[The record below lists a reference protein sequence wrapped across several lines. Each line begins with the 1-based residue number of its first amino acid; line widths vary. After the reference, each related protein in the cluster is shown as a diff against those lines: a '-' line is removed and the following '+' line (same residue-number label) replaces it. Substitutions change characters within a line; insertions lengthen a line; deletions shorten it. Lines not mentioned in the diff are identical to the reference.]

1 MNVFELF
8 AKLSVNTGNFD
19 SDLDKAAKSVDN
31 FGDATKDMKSDSE
44 KADAAVDKMADAV
57 SDAGTEAK
65 QADSAMGQ
73 AADGIKDVGDESGDA
88 AGGLDDL
95 AGKFTE
101 AAAKGSLIASAIEGI
116 WNTVKSAAEA
126 IWNLDESTEDFRVAM
141 GKLNTAFQTVG
152 YSSAAAKGTFTEF
165 YKILGDVDTATEAS
179 QLLARL
185 STNQQELSRWTTIAA
200 GVNGTFGDSL
210 PIEGLIE
217 ASNET
222 AKVGQV
228 TGVLADALNWVGI
241 SEDDFNIKLSQCAD
255 TQERTALITDT
266 LAGKYNDA
274 ASAMYENNAAVIAAR
289 ESQLRL
295 QSAQAKV
302 GEQTSRLKTA
312 LSTILAPA
320 MQDILS
326 ITEKLVNG
334 AADLAEK
341 WARVVDKMEHP
352 IDTDDIEEAR
362 KQLEAMKRSY
372 DAILNSSMDEVSKGE
387 ALGLKGAEIERATAQ
402 LEEMEAKQADVANAA
417 NAAADGLDKMTVSAN
432 GFSVELTGVNMTVEE
447 ATELLGTYTSAATN
461 MFSQINTESELSY
474 AQALENMQHNIDA
487 TNQFSENMAQLVGV
501 LPQELAD
508 MLFAGGPEMYAG
520 VVSMLAEANAGS
532 EEGLAELIRLWTE
545 GGEAG
550 KNAFLTAIGIPADA
564 ENPATQ
570 IAQAMNDDTSAEEA
584 GTDVASRTAEAV
596 KTAVYSGE
604 FQGAGESAMQQFI
617 NGMWF
622 KSSDVYA
629 VAESIASTAA
639 ARINNALSSI
649 GASTGGGRG
658 HAGGLDYVPYN
669 GYPAVLH
676 RGEAVLTSR
685 EADSWRK
692 GGAGNTA
699 AVQPITL
706 NLELKTELDG
716 ATVAKKTYK
725 YILKEAVYHGDQLI
739 KA

>member
-1 MNVFELF
+1 
-8 AKLSVNTGNFD
+8 
-19 SDLDKAAKSVDN
+19 
-31 FGDATKDMKSDSE
+31 
-44 KADAAVDKMADAV
+44 
-57 SDAGTEAK
+57 
-65 QADSAMGQ
+65 
-73 AADGIKDVGDESGDA
+73 
-88 AGGLDDL
+88 
-95 AGKFTE
+95 
-101 AAAKGSLIASAIEGI
+101 
-116 WNTVKSAAEA
+116 
-126 IWNLDESTEDFRVAM
+126 
-141 GKLNTAFQTVG
+141 
-152 YSSAAAKGTFTEF
+152 
-165 YKILGDVDTATEAS
+165 
-179 QLLARL
+179 
-185 STNQQELSRWTTIAA
+185 
-200 GVNGTFGDSL
+200 
-210 PIEGLIE
+210 
-217 ASNET
+217 
-222 AKVGQV
+222 
-228 TGVLADALNWVGI
+228 
-241 SEDDFNIKLSQCAD
+241 
-255 TQERTALITDT
+255 
-266 LAGKYNDA
+266 
-274 ASAMYENNAAVIAAR
+274 
-289 ESQLRL
+289 
-295 QSAQAKV
+295 
-302 GEQTSRLKTA
+302 
-312 LSTILAPA
+312 
-320 MQDILS
+320 
-326 ITEKLVNG
+326 
-334 AADLAEK
+334 
-341 WARVVDKMEHP
+341 
-352 IDTDDIEEAR
+352 
-362 KQLEAMKRSY
+362 
-372 DAILNSSMDEVSKGE
+372 
-387 ALGLKGAEIERATAQ
+387 
-402 LEEMEAKQADVANAA
+402 
-417 NAAADGLDKMTVSAN
+417 
-432 GFSVELTGVNMTVEE
+432 
-447 ATELLGTYTSAATN
+447 

-604 FQGAGESAMQQFI
+604 FQSAGESAMQQFI

-685 EADSWRK
+685 EADNWRK
-692 GGAGNTA
+692 GGAGNA
-699 AVQPITL
+699 AAMQPIAL

>member
-8 AKLSVNTGNFD
+8 AKLSVDTGNFD
-19 SDLDKAAKSVDN
+19 SDLDKAEKSINN
-31 FGDATKDMKSDSE
+31 FGDAAKDMKSDSE
-44 KADAAVDKMADAV
+44 KADAAVDKMADAID
-57 SDAGTEAK
+57 DAGTEAK
-65 QADSAMGQ
+65 QADPAMGR
-73 AADGIKDVGDESGDA
+73 AAEGIKDVGDESDDA

-116 WNTVKSAAEA
+116 WNTVKSTASA

-152 YSSAAAKGTFTEF
+152 YSSEAAKGTFTEF

-320 MQDILS
+320 MQDILGL
-326 ITEKLVNG
+326 TEKLVAG
-334 AADLAEK
+334 AANLTEK

-352 IDTDDIEEAR
+352 IDTVDIEEAR

-402 LEEMEAKQADVANAA
+402 LEEIEAKQADVANAA
-417 NAAADGLDKMTVSAN
+417 NAAADGLNKMTVSAN

-447 ATELLGTYTSAATN
+447 ATELLSTYTSAATN

-649 GASTGGGRG
+649 GASTGRGRG

-685 EADSWRK
+685 EADNWRK
-692 GGAGNTA
+692 GGAGSPA
-699 AVQPITL
+699 AAQPIVL
-706 NLELKTELDG
+706 NIESRTELDG
-716 ATVAKKTYK
+716 ATVARKIYN
-725 YILKEAVYHGDQLI
+725 YILKEEDYHGQKLI